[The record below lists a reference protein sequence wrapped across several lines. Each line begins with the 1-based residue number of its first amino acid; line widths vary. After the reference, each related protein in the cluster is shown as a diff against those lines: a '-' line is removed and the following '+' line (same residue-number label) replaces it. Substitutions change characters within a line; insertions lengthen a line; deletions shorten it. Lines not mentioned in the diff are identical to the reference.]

1 MRSLNADSF
10 RPSLAG
16 LLFAMAILGAWAAWF
31 FLARITLYETSQTA
45 RVTRDQMIVADF
57 DPEALR
63 RIRRG
68 QLATLRLDAAAGEQ
82 AKAIPAIV
90 LRVADHAQQGQGQ
103 VELYALA
110 NTDSVPLQEG
120 LTGRV
125 EIKVEHIS
133 PATLV
138 MRASGQALDAPQIS
152 LKSQDSQD

>member
-16 LLFAMAILGAWAAWF
+16 MFFAMAFLGAWAAWF

-45 RVTRDQMIVADF
+45 RVTQDQTIVADF
-57 DPEALR
+57 EAEALG

-68 QLATLRLDAAAGEQ
+68 QLATLRLNGNVGEQ
-82 AKAIPAIV
+82 AQAIPAIV
-90 LRVADHAQQGQGQ
+90 LRVADQAQEGQGQ
-103 VELYALA
+103 VELYALVNA
-110 NTDSVPLQEG
+110 DSVPLQDG

-133 PATLV
+133 PATLIL
-138 MRASGQALDAPQIS
+138 RASRQALDAPQIS
-152 LKSQDSQD
+152 SKSQDSKD

>member
-1 MRSLNADSF
+1 M
-10 RPSLAG
+10 
-16 LLFAMAILGAWAAWF
+16 
-31 FLARITLYETSQTA
+31 
-45 RVTRDQMIVADF
+45 ADF
-57 DPEALR
+57 EAEVLG

-68 QLATLRLDAAAGEQ
+68 QLATLRLNGNVGEQ
-82 AKAIPAIV
+82 AQAIPAIV
-90 LRVADHAQQGQGQ
+90 LRVADQAQEGQGQ

-110 NTDSVPLQEG
+110 NADSVPLQEG

-138 MRASGQALDAPQIS
+138 MRASGQALDAPQTS